1 LKTSFQNR
9 IENKFYIGIIITSV
23 ILLGV
28 FFTSKLWMYD
38 DNPVMQTPF
47 NSNINGLDQT
57 TLRLNSWEYNP
68 NKELMEVVLETD
80 HSGSDLIKP
89 NFTFSARER
98 NDTDEFPVRVVYEDD
113 TNIIVQIRNIPDNYQ
128 VIGLIVQEHRDTKI
142 LESEMENQPSA
153 TNTSVDQDTTDE
165 EITIPEP
172 AEQIIVGD
180 YRKIKVNSELV
191 TRDAFDYQIENVKRE
206 IEEIEQQITA
216 IDDEQIPLQNEI
228 MEVLNDEIESI
239 EMDLE
244 YQTDDE
250 QEGSMRE
257 IESRENRINDAEKTI
272 EDLELE
278 IENLTEQH
286 QNLHK
291 RLDTIQDEKNEN
303 DAAETDK
310 DEEQEYEK
318 KEGDKGDEK
327 EKSD

>member
-1 LKTSFQNR
+1 
-9 IENKFYIGIIITSV
+9 
-23 ILLGV
+23 
-28 FFTSKLWMYD
+28 MYD

-98 NDTDEFPVRVVYEDD
+98 NETDEYPVRVVYEDD

-128 VIGLIVQEHRDTKI
+128 VIGLIIQEHRDTKV
-142 LESEMENQPSA
+142 LESEMDNQTSVA
-153 TNTSVDQDTTDE
+153 NTSVDQEASDE
-165 EITIPEP
+165 EITLPDP
-172 AEQIIVGD
+172 AEHIITGD
-180 YRKIKVNSELV
+180 YRKVKINNELV

-206 IEEIEQQITA
+206 IEEVEQEIMA
-216 IDDEQIPLQNEI
+216 IDNEQIPLQNDL
-228 MEVLNDEIESI
+228 MEVLYDEIDTI

-272 EDLELE
+272 EDLKLE
-278 IENLTEQH
+278 IENLTEKH
-286 QNLHK
+286 ESLHK
-291 RLDTIQDEKNEN
+291 RLDAIQDEKNE
-303 DAAETDK
+303 K
-310 DEEQEYEK
+310 DVAQTNKNYEEEDEK
-318 KEGDKGDEK
+318 K
-327 EKSD
+327 